1 MDSLSPRL
9 KLLFSANLLF
19 SLAFWIGLA
28 WILKQASRHFGIIA
42 GIDFNNPE
50 QLIALYLGAGLLMVL
65 ARFLVRVRQLARIRG
80 HAVAIGGK
88 QFPDLARRLSA
99 VCKRLQVENLPRA
112 YLFNDPKLQRSHSLK
127 LFGQSHLALQAEII
141 SAFTER
147 QSAIDFVIG
156 YELARSHDPLNA
168 WQPLLAPAAI
178 LPLLGA
184 AYARARIYHY
194 DRIGLA
200 ACKTKV
206 DAAFALAILA
216 TGGRRWKSLN
226 IPQFASQSTEA
237 AQFWNSLNELQ
248 SDSPWLT
255 KRMAHLRAAATQS
268 DAFVPRHHPLAYAI
282 GLLIPHTKLTSI
294 NGPFRLLGLALWI
307 LLAGLSGQALYQFAE
322 QQGWLQRLQS
332 APAVTLG
339 QQDRP
344 KQRSKNHP
352 YDQLDADL
360 RALGQNLRKQYK
372 KTGGNPCAI
381 KRLKQIK
388 LNYSASRYSFDC
400 NKPLV
405 YTHIEIGE
413 FIPGTPTHIRS
424 YHWQQDRMLSGQ
436 NTGTSD

>member
-28 WILKQASRHFGIIA
+28 WILKQASGYFGVIA

-65 ARFLVRVRQLARIRG
+65 TRFLIRVRHLARIHG

-99 VCKRLQVENLPRA
+99 VCRRLQVENLPRA

-127 LFGQSHLALQAEII
+127 LFGHNHLALQAEII

-156 YELARSHDPLNA
+156 YELAHSHDPLNA

-200 ACKTKV
+200 ACKAKV

-226 IPQFASQSTEA
+226 IPQFASQSSEA

-255 KRMAHLRAAATQS
+255 KRMAQLRATATQS
-268 DAFVPRHHPLAYAI
+268 DTFIPRHHPLAYAI
-282 GLLIPHTKLTSI
+282 ALLVPHTKLASVS
-294 NGPFRLLGLALWI
+294 GPLRLLGLVLWI
-307 LLAGLSGQALYQFAE
+307 LLAGLSGQAIHQYAG
-322 QQGWLQRLQS
+322 QQGWLMRLQS
-332 APAVTLG
+332 ASAAAG

-344 KQRSKNHP
+344 KQRRKTRP
-352 YDQLDADL
+352 YDRLDADL

-381 KRLKQIK
+381 KKLKQIK

-413 FIPGTPTHIRS
+413 FIPGAPTHIRS
-424 YHWQQDRMLSGQ
+424 YHWQQDRMLSGH
-436 NTGTSD
+436 NTGASG